1 MIFQLTVREERP
13 WEKNFSQRWKRNVWE
28 GLVVE
33 TERCFEIKTKT
44 VSTSKGWEGYGGS
57 RGSFIHSF
65 NKHLAK
71 LSYREPF
78 QVDIKAPS

>member
-33 TERCFEIKTKT
+33 TERCFEIKNKN
-44 VSTSKGWEGYGGS
+44 
-57 RGSFIHSF
+57 SFNKQGLGRLWGEQRIIHSF
-65 NKHLAK
+65 IQQTFGQTLLQGAI
-71 LSYREPF
+71 PG
-78 QVDIKAPS
+78 